1 MSAAEFPEP
10 SHAGVGQ
17 GGVDQ
22 SAVGQAVT
30 PAATT
35 LEIAHL
41 RARTVVL
48 RNSRFVCYLT
58 MSMGV
63 IAVILGICMVLE
75 GGSLMFPVS
84 AITFMAVL
92 SGAQWILGGVMM
104 CAMCPW
110 AWKWGTRMLS
120 VNVKLDA
127 KGVDF
132 NLGTKKKPD
141 EFFMAWEQVAAVQ
154 QKRAGKVWQYIILG
168 KNGDYATYSTYT
180 FFRPTHVA
188 RMIAERAGLTVQKV

>member
-1 MSAAEFPEP
+1 MSTTEFPDPNQAEASQATMSA
-10 SHAGVGQ
+10 G
-17 GGVDQ
+17 
-22 SAVGQAVT
+22 
-30 PAATT
+30 TT
-35 LEIAHL
+35 SELAHL
-41 RARTVVL
+41 RSRTVVL
-48 RNSRFVCYLT
+48 HNSRFVCRLT
-58 MSMGV
+58 MGMGV
-63 IAVILGICMVLE
+63 ISVPLGICMVLE
-75 GGSLMFPVS
+75 GGSLLYPVS
-84 AITFMAVL
+84 AINFMAVL
-92 SGAQWILGGVMM
+92 AAAQWILGGVMM

-110 AWKWGTRMLS
+110 AWKWGIRMLS

-141 EFFMAWEQVAAVQ
+141 EFFMAWEQVTAVQ

-188 RMIAERAGLTVQKV
+188 RKIAERAGLTVQKI